1 MLLILADRVLAPCRI
16 NTIVSAEF
24 PDPVAQPELH
34 AAVQQFMVHGPCDT
48 RSHLN
53 CRSQSVDGECTRR
66 FPKPLIETTRILHDG
81 FPEYRRR
88 GRFCGR
94 DGDRVVTDEWVVP
107 HNPYLLARYR
117 CHINCEVAGHVRSCK
132 YIYKSVVVVYSQMC
146 CSRHCVA
153 PQSRALMLS
162 QVLLK
167 GS

>member
-66 FPKPLIETTRILHDG
+66 FPKPLMETTRILHDG

-94 DGDRVVTDEWVVP
+94 DGDRVVTDDGLFLIIPICWHDIAAILIARSLATFAVASTFTSQ
-107 HNPYLLARYR
+107 LL
-117 CHINCEVAGHVRSCK
+117 SCT
-132 YIYKSVVVVYSQMC
+132 V
-146 CSRHCVA
+146 
-153 PQSRALMLS
+153 
-162 QVLLK
+162 
-167 GS
+167 